1 MGGSARLKDIAE
13 KTGLSVASVSL
24 VLNQK
29 PSRISQESQERIFAA
44 AAQLGYLP
52 KSRRPRRSSRSPVT
66 LGLILPEISNSFFAD
81 IVQGV
86 DDCIRHHGAQFMLAT
101 NGESA
106 QRDAEQIR
114 QFISA
119 GVSALL
125 IAPSYNCHPSVFE
138 GIPFPVIQVDR
149 QSPSLPFSSIRLN
162 NKKGGYLATRH
173 LIELGHRSI
182 FCITGPGWLLSSQE
196 REAGFRWA
204 MGEAGLPVTDGMVL
218 EGDYQTQSGYRLA
231 PRLLTGGASAVF
243 CENDMMALGVYR
255 CFQELGVHVG
265 TDVSLVGFDDIS
277 ICEFLET
284 PLTTVRQSGYD
295 IGNEACKRAFL
306 EIEHPDLPRQTV
318 FFEPE
323 LIVRKSSGHRGV

>member
-1 MGGSARLKDIAE
+1 MGGSATLKDVAA
-13 KTGLSVASVSL
+13 KAGLSVASVSL

-29 PSRISQESQERIFAA
+29 PSRISPESQRRIFAA
-44 AAQLGYLP
+44 AEQLGYIP
-52 KSRRPRRSSRSPVT
+52 KPKQPRRSPRDPVT
-66 LGLILPEISNSFFAD
+66 LGLILPEISNSFFAN

-86 DDCIRHHGAQFMLAT
+86 DDCVRHHGAQFMLAT

-119 GVSALL
+119 GISALL

-173 LIELGHRSI
+173 LIESGHRNI
-182 FCITGPGWLLSSQE
+182 FCITGPNWLLSSQE
-196 REAGFRWA
+196 REAGYRWA
-204 MGEAGLPVTDGMVL
+204 MNEAGLSVADGMVL
-218 EGDYQTQSGYRLA
+218 EGDYQTESGYRLA
-231 PRLLTGGASAVF
+231 PLLLSGGASAVF

-255 CFQELGVHVG
+255 CFQERGVVIG
-265 TDVSLVGFDDIS
+265 RDISLVGFDDIS
-277 ICEFLET
+277 FCEFLEI

-295 IGNEACKRAFL
+295 IGNEACKRAFS
-306 EIEHPDLPRQTV
+306 EIEHPELPKQTV

-323 LIVRKSSGHRGV
+323 LIVRKSSGKC